1 MVLADTMADISE
13 PEKRPAE
20 ADPSL
25 PPRLRYP
32 TFPPLSRSVE
42 EWLSQSRPA
51 AMSTTG
57 SIQPEGQG
65 GPSGSL
71 SESWATLSLSDMH
84 SEDGAPSEQT
94 DMMSLMDPSGP
105 DDVASLDE
113 RGSSAYGEE
122 PEDADD
128 EEAADDGRRSISA
141 SQEPFLPHFIQDDL
155 AANQGSNMTIKQAPS
170 ESIEFPEPDQW
181 PEVDQIELKHTIRI
195 LNDGDTDP
203 SGGYQAITVHQTMT
217 RDGLELNKPFRV
229 LYAGNSEFR
238 NMVLDKIGDVL
249 VSSSTRSG
257 TSSTDSSRYHVVPTS
272 FGAGATP
279 NFAEL
284 LPIHVQLV
292 VDECVDA
299 SVDVGANVPSAVTLK
314 FKNRPPCSSIWNGS
328 AHVVQS
334 DTEWFFP
341 DLAIFFVSE
350 NDSVEAQ
357 RTRQLAHTF
366 MATHEVP
373 VMFIS
378 EDPLWMK
385 EAHSNFPLDEHVLH
399 VCLESRDP
407 ETGETTVLR
416 RYPIDI
422 KTFESIAPTQL
433 NRHLASLC
441 EFRPKLTPSVAG
453 HKQTLKP
460 FSAAQYPAKSLL
472 EAYLARAHVYS
483 PVFRMVMLSLLFA
496 TALSLGYAGVRSFL
510 AMSMQRF
517 TGASSSNVATVTEA
531 TTTTVTLVS
540 ATKAVAT
547 AVPKVDLGRQYPSID
562 ELAGMSSLLLEQQSK
577 PGEFQFQVIGDCH
590 VIIKE
595 PTTGRPPKF
604 HVMVTRGDT
613 VLPHELSKLFDG
625 VYTLRLNRED
635 AYGLINVTVKTK
647 TQPVR
652 EQTVEFD
659 LGTPW
664 LKIENWKRAAK
675 IVSSQ
680 VRQDLTHAQTEL
692 SLMYNRLST
701 DVQVWVEDVV
711 QKSQVVRQEA
721 ERYGYGGIRLQKM
734 SSDLIIKSRQ
744 VTEIMSRTMAGQFA
758 AIAPTLAKMQA
769 HSRVIRHGTEK
780 AIRNL
785 WSLTAPRQIDMD
797 FLRDC
802 WQNLRRSETLAR
814 AQRAARALTQRA
826 RQ

>member
-1 MVLADTMADISE
+1 MADISE

-20 ADPSL
+20 PDPSL

-42 EWLSQSRPA
+42 EWLSQSRLA
-51 AMSTTG
+51 TMSSTG
-57 SIQPEGQG
+57 NMQPEGQG
-65 GPSGSL
+65 GPSAGSL
-71 SESWATLSLSDMH
+71 TESWATLSLSDMH

-94 DMMSLMDPSGP
+94 DMLSLMDPSGP

-113 RGSSAYGEE
+113 RESSAYGDE

-128 EEAADDGRRSISA
+128 EEAADDGRRSMSA
-141 SQEPFLPHFIQDDL
+141 SQESLLPLFIRDDL
-155 AANQGSNMTIKQAPS
+155 AANQGSNMTIKQPPS

-195 LNDGDTDP
+195 LDDGDTDP
-203 SGGYQAITVHQTMT
+203 NGCYQVISVHQTMT

-299 SVDVGANVPSAVTLK
+299 SVDVGANAPSAVTLK

-334 DTEWFFP
+334 DMEWFFP

-350 NDSVEAQ
+350 NDTVEAQ

-373 VMFIS
+373 IMFIS
-378 EDPLWMK
+378 EEPLWMK
-385 EAHSNFPLDEHVLH
+385 EAPSSFPLDGHVLH

-407 ETGETTVLR
+407 ETGDTTVLR

-422 KTFESIAPTQL
+422 KTFESIAPAQL

-441 EFRPKLTPSVAG
+441 EFRPKPTPNVAG
-453 HKQTLKP
+453 RKQVLKP
-460 FSAAQYPAKSLL
+460 FGTAQYPTKNLL
-472 EAYLARAHVYS
+472 EAFLARAHEYS
-483 PVFRMVMLSLLFA
+483 PVFRMVMLSILFA
-496 TALSLGYAGVRSFL
+496 TAVSLGYSGVRSLL
-510 AMSMQRF
+510 AASFQRF
-517 TGASSSNVATVTEA
+517 AGSSNGDIATVPAA
-531 TTTTVTLVS
+531 TTTTVTLLS
-540 ATKAVAT
+540 ATKAVST
-547 AVPKVDLGRQYPSID
+547 AVPKVELGRQYSSID

-590 VIIKE
+590 IIIKE
-595 PTTGRPPKF
+595 PAARRPPKF
-604 HVMVTRGDT
+604 HVTVTRGDT
-613 VLPHELSKLFDG
+613 VLPHELSKIFDG

-635 AYGLINVTVKTK
+635 AHGLINVKVTTK

-652 EQTVEFD
+652 EQMVGFD

-675 IVSSQ
+675 MVSSQ

-701 DVQVWVEDVV
+701 DVQVWMEDVV
-711 QKSQVVRQEA
+711 QKSQVVCQEA
-721 ERYGYGGIRLQKM
+721 ERYGYDRVRLQKM
-734 SSDLIIKSRQ
+734 SRDLIIKSRQ
-744 VTEIMSRTMAGQFA
+744 VTDIMSRAMAGQFA
-758 AIAPTLAKMQA
+758 AIAPTLAKMQV
-769 HSRVIRHGTEK
+769 HSRTIQRDTEK

-785 WSLTAPRQIDMD
+785 WDLVASRQIDKD
-797 FLRDC
+797 FVTDF
-802 WQNLRRSETLAR
+802 WQNLRKSETLAR

-826 RQ
+826 